1 MRGSGTV
8 NTETIIGLM
17 VGPGLGTL
25 AAAALL
31 EGFSAAGGAAFAFT
45 AFLGGLYVYGATI
58 PVLAPITLALRYWR
72 IDYILLF
79 AAVGYAVGLIV
90 SSAIYGGG
98 EALKAFLREPD
109 ISTFSK
115 AVHGGG
121 EALWLYLLRPDIP
134 APFTGPFTGA
144 MVAIRLIAGP
154 RT

>member
-31 EGFSAAGGAAFAFT
+31 EGFSVGDGAAFAFT

-58 PVLAPITLALRYWR
+58 PILAPITLALRYWR

-90 SSAIYGGG
+90 FITAFNDDLPG
-98 EALKAFLREPD
+98 FLR
-109 ISTFSK
+109 K
-115 AVHGGG
+115 
-121 EALWLYLLRPDIP
+121 PDIP
-134 APFTGPFTGA
+134 SFLKLFQSGWDAFILFLPNPKIAALFTGPFTGA

>member
-72 IDYILLF
+72 IDYILASQAL
-79 AAVGYAVGLIV
+79 ASRATTCPVQREVGTSDHAPVT
-90 SSAIYGGG
+90 A
-98 EALKAFLREPD
+98 
-109 ISTFSK
+109 TF
-115 AVHGGG
+115 
-121 EALWLYLLRPDIP
+121 
-134 APFTGPFTGA
+134 T
-144 MVAIRLIAGP
+144 
-154 RT
+154 